1 MIISRRQFLQY
12 CTASAALLGLDAA
25 GLKTLSSALAATNA
39 PTVIWLSGTAC
50 TGCTVSLANRIAA
63 VDPVTDVGD
72 LLVGHI
78 NLAFH
83 TTLMG
88 AAGDQAV
95 AILKTAAA
103 GKYILVVEGGIPTA
117 FGGNTC
123 ILYQEGGKEVT
134 ALSAVTS
141 LASRSLANLAVGT
154 CASYG
159 GMAAALPNPTGVKSF
174 KAATGKAVINIP
186 GCPTH
191 PDWVIGTIAQL
202 LAGKMPA
209 LDGYGR
215 PASLFRGEALNIH
228 ENCPRK
234 EMDEVNTF
242 GKAGCL
248 KELGCKGPKTQ
259 GDCPTRKWN
268 NKTNWCVGANSVC
281 LGCTESGFPDKFSP
295 FYREG

>member
-1 MIISRRQFLQY
+1 MIISRRQFITY
-12 CTASAALLGLDAA
+12 CTASAALLGLDAS
-25 GLKTLSSALAATNA
+25 GLKTLSEALAAPNA

-63 VDPVTDVGD
+63 ADPVTDVAD
-72 LLVGHI
+72 LLIDHI

-88 AAGDQAV
+88 AAGDDAV
-95 AILKTAAA
+95 ASLKTAAA
-103 GKYILVVEGGIPTA
+103 GKFILVLEGGIPTA

-123 ILYQEGGKEVT
+123 ILYQDGGKSVT
-134 ALSAVTS
+134 ALSAITS

-154 CASYG
+154 CAAFG
-159 GMAAALPNPTGVKSF
+159 GMAAALPNPTGVKGF
-174 KAATGKAVINIP
+174 QAATGKSVINIP

-191 PDWVIGTIAQL
+191 PDWVVGTIAQL
-202 LAGKMPA
+202 LSGKVPA
-209 LDGYGR
+209 LDASGR
-215 PASLFRGEALNIH
+215 PAAFFQGEALNIH
-228 ENCPRK
+228 KKCPRK
-234 EMDEVNTF
+234 GMKEVDTF
-242 GKAGCL
+242 GQIGCL

-259 GDCPTRKWN
+259 GDCPSRQWN

-295 FYREG
+295 FYKG